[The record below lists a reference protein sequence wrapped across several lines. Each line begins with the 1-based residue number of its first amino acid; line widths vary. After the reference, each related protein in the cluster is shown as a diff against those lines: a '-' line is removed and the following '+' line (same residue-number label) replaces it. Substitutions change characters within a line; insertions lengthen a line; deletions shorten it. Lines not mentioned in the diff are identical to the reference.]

1 VALLE
6 NPESSSGAAEG
17 VNGGDV
23 QGMISLPIL
32 ILLGLAGFYL
42 GWNIGANDGGNCIGT
57 SLGAG
62 LVSFRRGALLVAL
75 FLLLGALL
83 QGERVVETMGR
94 GIVSAELPPMA
105 VLLALLTGGLVV
117 SAATILRIP
126 VSTSQSVVG
135 GVIGAGLSRGAPVNL
150 DRVGDIVL
158 SWILCPA
165 VAMILSAVGYLVM
178 RRILR
183 QVTWTPRI
191 QRMLSWLV
199 LVSACYAAY
208 SLGANNAGNIVGPI
222 GNLRQIPMFLLLLL
236 SAAAMATGVITFGR
250 GVAEAIGKGI
260 VPLDLV
266 GAVVVQ
272 TSMGLAIHLYS
283 TIGIPVST
291 SHTVVGAVIGVGLVR
306 GIQMVGRRK
315 IAEIGMGWV
324 ATPVAAVLL
333 CFFLSSVLVR

>member
-1 VALLE
+1 
-6 NPESSSGAAEG
+6 
-17 VNGGDV
+17 
-23 QGMISLPIL
+23 MISLPVL
-32 ILLGLAGFYL
+32 ILLGVAGFYL

-75 FLLLGALL
+75 FLALGALL
-83 QGERVVETMGR
+83 QGERVVETVGR

-117 SAATILRIP
+117 SAATVLRIP

-135 GVIGAGLSRGAPVNL
+135 GVIGAGLSMGGSVNL
-150 DRVGDIVL
+150 VEVGTIFV
-158 SWILCPA
+158 SWILCP
-165 VAMILSAVGYLVM
+165 VLAMLLSAVGYLLM
-178 RRILR
+178 RWIL
-183 QVTWTPRI
+183 QHVTWTPRI

-199 LVSACYAAY
+199 LASACYAAY

-222 GNLRQIPMFLLLLL
+222 GNLRQIPTFLLLLL
-236 SAAAMATGVITFGR
+236 SAAAMATGVVTYGR

-266 GAVVVQ
+266 GAFVVQ

-283 TIGIPVST
+283 TMGIPVST

-306 GIQMVGRRK
+306 GIQAVGRRK
-315 IAEIGMGWV
+315 IAEIGIGWV
-324 ATPVAAVLL
+324 ATPTVAALL
-333 CFFLSSVLVR
+333 CFLLSSVLVR

>member
-1 VALLE
+1 
-6 NPESSSGAAEG
+6 
-17 VNGGDV
+17 
-23 QGMISLPIL
+23 MISLPIL
-32 ILLGLAGFYL
+32 ILLGVAGFYL

-75 FLLLGALL
+75 FLVFGAML
-83 QGERVVETMGR
+83 QGERVVETVGR
-94 GIVSAELPPMA
+94 GIVSSELPPVA
-105 VLLALLTGGLVV
+105 VFLALLAGGLVV
-117 SAATILRIP
+117 SSATILRIP

-135 GVIGAGLSRGAPVNL
+135 GVIGAGLVMGASVNL
-150 DRVGDIVL
+150 GKVAAIFL

-165 VAMILSAVGYLVM
+165 VAMVLSAVGYLLM
-178 RRILR
+178 RRIL
-183 QVTWTPRI
+183 QHVTWTPRI
-191 QRMLSWLV
+191 QRILSWLV

-222 GNLRQIPMFLLLLL
+222 GNLRQIPMSLLLLL

-266 GAVVVQ
+266 GAFVVQ
-272 TSMGLAIHLYS
+272 MSMGLAIHLYS
-283 TIGIPVST
+283 AIGIPVST

-306 GIQMVGRRK
+306 GMQAMGRRK
-315 IAEIGMGWV
+315 IAEIGIGWL
-324 ATPVAAVLL
+324 ATPTAAALL
-333 CFFLSSVLVR
+333 CFLLCSVFIR